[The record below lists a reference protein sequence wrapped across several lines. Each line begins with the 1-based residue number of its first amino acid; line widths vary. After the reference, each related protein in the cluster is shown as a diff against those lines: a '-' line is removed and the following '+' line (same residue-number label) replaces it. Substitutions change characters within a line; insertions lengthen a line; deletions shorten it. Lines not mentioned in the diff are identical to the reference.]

1 LNIPNNISDGRSD
14 DVSTLGSHQMTLE
27 VFGGFNHLNLVIVF
41 ESEIM
46 CAKEN
51 LVKEDTTNIF
61 NFFNL
66 IEKKISLKQKSKYQ
80 SLHFPAILEPM
91 TSFILMDSSVQK
103 TTGEYVNL
111 FTLISNSNMDS
122 L

>member
-1 LNIPNNISDGRSD
+1 
-14 DVSTLGSHQMTLE
+14 
-27 VFGGFNHLNLVIVF
+27 
-41 ESEIM
+41 M